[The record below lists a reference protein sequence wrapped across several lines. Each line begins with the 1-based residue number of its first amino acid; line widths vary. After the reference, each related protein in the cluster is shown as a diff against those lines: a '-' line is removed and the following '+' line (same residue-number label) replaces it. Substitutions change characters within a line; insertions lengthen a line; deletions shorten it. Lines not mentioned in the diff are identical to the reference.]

1 MALPFLKYMGTTVKD
16 MLDRV
21 RAFNKTKALGEAMTD
36 NEQEVLDINREQLY
50 DKGIGKDGNPLPPY
64 TPQYAKRK
72 PSRGVVDLYRTG
84 KLHEAMKLQV
94 EGEQYD
100 ISSEVSYSPYVLQR
114 RPTSY
119 GLTTEGKRSAWYV
132 VRSGFINKLKEV
144 TGLK

>member
-1 MALPFLKYMGTTVKD
+1 MGTTVKD
-16 MLDRV
+16 MLDRL

-36 NEQEVLDINREQLY
+36 NEQQVLDINREQLY
-50 DKGIGKDGNPLPPY
+50 DKGIGKDGNPLPAY

-84 KLHEAMKLQV
+84 KLHEAMKLEIQ
-94 EGEQYD
+94 GEQYD
-100 ISSEVSYSPYVLQR
+100 ISSQVNYSPYVLQR

-119 GLTTEGKRSAWYV
+119 GLTEEGKQTAWYV
-132 VRSGFINKLKEV
+132 VRDDFIGKLKQE